1 MENNK
6 KVSSNNSNDKILKLI
21 NDEEGIY
28 YETKEKESKIMW
40 PGQTCDQPTEQLL
53 LVVHWKVERQSPHS
67 DCAKQLE
74 HVAAN
79 CLQSIQRGTS
89 SLRSENFVHIITETK
104 KRKLFSTVIDKAQ
117 TVCSPKLPLIS
128 NSDLNWEESGI
139 WKKTQHVKHAKCST
153 FQKMVEWSNGFVHI
167 LNGNV
172 WDGVMQV
179 TVVAVI
185 LIALTE
191 ILPKTQVT
199 SLNRRTLPLSSVNV
213 PVIWTTVPPCWL
225 PLEGEI
231 LWIT

>member
-117 TVCSPKLPLIS
+117 TVCGPKLPLIS

-139 WKKTQHVKHAKCST
+139 WKKNTTCQTCEMQYFSKNGW
-153 FQKMVEWSNGFVHI
+153 MVEWFCSHTEWEC
-167 LNGNV
+167 LRWCYASYCCCGNIDCID
-172 WDGVMQV
+172 WN
-179 TVVAVI
+179 
-185 LIALTE
+185 IA
-191 ILPKTQVT
+191 KDT
-199 SLNRRTLPLSSVNV
+199 SDFT
-213 PVIWTTVPPCWL
+213 
-225 PLEGEI
+225 
-231 LWIT
+231 